1 MKTTVTILTAIVL
14 ILATLGLVML
24 ASASPVHGGSFL
36 HDPFVKRQGLSVLLG
51 LAALALA
58 SRVDYR
64 HWKRFALPI
73 ALVSMVLLVLV
84 LVPGVGLNIK
94 GSRRW
99 LPLGPINMQP
109 SELTKLA
116 LILLMGWWMSR
127 VQRKAAHPLHG
138 LVWPLVLM
146 GTLTVL
152 VFIEPDF
159 GTSILL
165 ASVAFAMMF
174 VGGSRVG
181 LLMVTG
187 AIGLSFF
194 SVLVMM
200 DAERMRRII
209 AFLNPEK
216 YAKDEAFQLL
226 NAIYAF
232 VVGGPF
238 GVGLGDS
245 LQKHHYLPEAHTD
258 FIFAIIGE
266 EMGLVASLGV
276 LLLFI
281 AFFVCGLRISLRAP
295 DSFGRL
301 VAFGI
306 TTMVALQA
314 ALNMG
319 VVTGV
324 LPTKGLPL
332 PLISYGGTSMVVT
345 LAMVGI
351 LANIGWQSG
360 PGEKGRELPVIRDQV
375 RRL

>member
-1 MKTTVTILTAIVL
+1 MRTTVTILAAIV
-14 ILATLGLVML
+14 ISLALLGLLML
-24 ASASPVHGGSFL
+24 ASASPVEGASF
-36 HDPFVKRQGLSVLLG
+36 HQDPYVKRQAAAFLLG
-51 LAALALA
+51 FAAMLLMA
-58 SRVDYR
+58 RIDYR
-64 HWKRFALPI
+64 IWKRLAVPL
-73 ALVSMVLLVLV
+73 AVVSIVLLVMV

-99 LPLGPINMQP
+99 LPLGVINMQP
-109 SELTKLA
+109 SELTKLS

-127 VQRKAAHPLHG
+127 VQRKASDPVYG
-138 LVWPLVLM
+138 LVLPLILM
-146 GTLTVL
+146 GALTGL

-165 ASVAFAMMF
+165 ASVAFIMMF
-174 VGGSRVG
+174 IGGSRIG
-181 LLMVTG
+181 LLLVTG
-187 AIGLSFF
+187 VLGLCGF

-200 DAERMRRII
+200 DAERMRRIV

-232 VVGGPF
+232 VVGGGT
-238 GVGLGDS
+238 GVGLGGS

-258 FIFAIIGE
+258 FIFAIVGE

-276 LLLFI
+276 LTLFI
-281 AFFVCGLRISLRAP
+281 AFFLCGLRISLRAS

-306 TTMVALQA
+306 TTMIALQA

-332 PLISYGGTSMVVT
+332 PFISYGGTSMLVT
-345 LAMVGI
+345 MSMVGL
-351 LANIGWQSG
+351 LANIGLQA
-360 PGEKGRELPVIRDQV
+360 GEKDDTLPVIRDRA

>member
-1 MKTTVTILTAIVL
+1 MRTTVTFLTAVVFVL
-14 ILATLGLVML
+14 ALLGLVML
-24 ASASPVHGGSFL
+24 ASASPYQDVSL
-36 HDPFVKRQGLSVLLG
+36 LRDPYVKKQAASLLVGLSAFLVMTRIDYRTWKG
-51 LAALALA
+51 LAVPLALA
-58 SRVDYR
+58 S
-64 HWKRFALPI
+64 I
-73 ALVSMVLLVLV
+73 ILLVLV
-84 LVPGVGLNIK
+84 LIPGIGLNIK

-99 LPLGPINMQP
+99 LPLGPMNMQP

-127 VQRKAAHPLHG
+127 VQRKASHPVYG
-138 LVWPLVLM
+138 LIWPLGLM

-152 VFIEPDF
+152 VFVEPDF

-165 ASVAFAMMF
+165 ASVAFIMMF
-174 VGGSRVG
+174 IGGSRIG
-181 LLMVTG
+181 LLLVTG
-187 AIGLSFF
+187 FLGLAIF
-194 SVLVMM
+194 SVLVAM

-232 VVGGPF
+232 VLGGPL
-238 GVGLGDS
+238 GVGLGGG
-245 LQKHHYLPEAHTD
+245 LQKRHYLPEAHTD
-258 FIFAIIGE
+258 FIFAILGE
-266 EMGLVASLGV
+266 EMGLIASLGV
-276 LLLFI
+276 LALFI
-281 AFFVCGLRISLRAP
+281 AFFICGLRISFRAS

-301 VAFGI
+301 VAFGVTCMI
-306 TTMVALQA
+306 TLQA

-332 PLISYGGTSMVVT
+332 PFISYGGTSMVISM
-345 LAMVGI
+345 AMVG
-351 LANIGWQSG
+351 LLVNIGLQV
-360 PGEKGRELPVIRDQV
+360 GEKEDALPGIRDRA

>member
-1 MKTTVTILTAIVL
+1 MKTTVTILTTIVMLLAI
-14 ILATLGLVML
+14 LGLVML
-24 ASASPVHGGSFL
+24 ASASPVQSSSIL
-36 HDPFVKRQGLSVLLG
+36 HDPFVKRQAGSFLVG
-51 LAALALA
+51 LAAFLVVARIDYRIWKKAAIPLAL
-58 SRVDYR
+58 
-64 HWKRFALPI
+64 I
-73 ALVSMVLLVLV
+73 TIVLLVLV
-84 LVPGVGLNIK
+84 LIPSVGLNIK

-109 SELTKLA
+109 SEITKLA

-127 VQRKAAHPLHG
+127 VQRKASHPLHG
-138 LVWPLVLM
+138 LVWPLLLM
-146 GTLTVL
+146 GSLTGL

-165 ASVAFAMMF
+165 AAVAFTMMF
-174 VGGSRVG
+174 VGGSRIG
-181 LLMVTG
+181 LLLVTG
-187 AIGLSFF
+187 VFGFAGF
-194 SVLVMM
+194 SILVMM

-209 AFLNPEK
+209 AFMNPEK

-232 VVGGPF
+232 VVGGAT
-238 GVGLGDS
+238 GVGLGGS

-258 FIFAIIGE
+258 FIFAIVGE
-266 EMGLVASLGV
+266 EMGLIASLAV
-276 LLLFI
+276 LGLFI
-281 AFFVCGLRISLRAP
+281 AFFFCGLRISLRAP

-306 TTMVALQA
+306 TTMIALQA

-332 PLISYGGTSMVVT
+332 PLISYGGTSMAIT
-345 LAMVGI
+345 LVMVGL
-351 LANIGWQSG
+351 LANIGLQVGS
-360 PGEKGRELPVIRDQV
+360 EKGNELPDIRDRV